1 MRILLIFIITFIIN
15 TQNSWS
21 QTELLWEITIENSTN
36 KSYLFGTIHSGDSRL
51 FPLDSMIYKSL
62 LNSEVLALE
71 LDPSNM
77 KNIKMLKKM
86 LLKDQTLEDLYSKK
100 NYKILK
106 DFLND
111 SLNIAPLMVNNM
123 QPIFIEQLID
133 QSFIKNE
140 HDPIDIHL
148 HKNALINNISIV
160 GLETIDEQMNT
171 LLSIETSNQA
181 KNLITKVKEF
191 NRQELLNDMDS
202 LIAAYIKKDIELY
215 LNKELEKTKKDNEE
229 FLENFI
235 YSRNKTMSERAVR
248 IINENKTFIAVGAA
262 HLYGE
267 NGMISLLKKEG
278 LILRPLH

>member
-235 YSRNKTMSERAVR
+235 YSRNKTMSKRAVR

>member
-86 LLKDQTLEDLYSKK
+86 LLKDQTLEGLYSKK

-171 LLSIETSNQA
+171 LLSIETSSQA

>member
-1 MRILLIFIITFIIN
+1 MKSTDKFEEYWKINVKYVVTLLSIWFTF
-15 TQNSWS
+15 SF
-21 QTELLWEITIENSTN
+21 
-36 KSYLFGTIHSGDSRL
+36 LFGI
-51 FPLDSMIYKSL
+51 
-62 LNSEVLALE
+62 
-71 LDPSNM
+71 
-77 KNIKMLKKM
+77 
-86 LLKDQTLEDLYSKK
+86 
-100 NYKILK
+100 ILK

-235 YSRNKTMSERAVR
+235 YSRNKTMSKRAVR

-267 NGMISLLKKEG
+267 KGMISLLTKKG
-278 LILRPLH
+278 FILTPLN

>member
-1 MRILLIFIITFIIN
+1 MKLLKTITVIFAIS
-15 TQNSWS
+15 TQLGWAQN
-21 QTELLWEITIENSTN
+21 ELLWEVTSPKSTYI
-36 KSYLFGTIHSGDSRL
+36 SYLFGTIHSGDSRL

-86 LLKDQTLEDLYSKK
+86 LLRDQTLEDLYSKK

-123 QPIFIEQLID
+123 QPIFIAQLID
-133 QSFIKNE
+133 QSINKNE

-171 LLSIETSNQA
+171 LLSVEISNQA

-202 LIAAYIKKDIELY
+202 LIIAYIKKDIELY
-215 LNKELEKTKKDNEE
+215 LNKELEKTKKVNEE

-267 NGMISLLKKEG
+267 NGMINLLKKEG
-278 LILRPLH
+278 FTLKPLY

>member
-171 LLSIETSNQA
+171 LLSIEISNQA

-235 YSRNKTMSERAVR
+235 YSRNKTMSKRAVR

>member
-100 NYKILK
+100 NYKILN

-235 YSRNKTMSERAVR
+235 YSRNKTMSKRAVR

>member
-100 NYKILK
+100 NYKILN

-171 LLSIETSNQA
+171 LLSIEISNQA

-235 YSRNKTMSERAVR
+235 YSRNKTMSKRAVR